1 VSRRTC
7 SSSTASRRTKRRGR
21 KALDLRS
28 QNQQTLHSERKSTER
43 SDLDDFVACY
53 HAENRHE
60 RTESERFKCFAYED
74 LIKRD
79 KVNLDIFW
87 LKDES
92 LEDSANLPAPDIIAA
107 EIVEDLEAALEQ
119 FAEIAADL
127 GSEARAPEK

>member
-1 VSRRTC
+1 LSRYQ
-7 SSSTASRRTKRRGR
+7 R
-21 KALDLRS
+21 KE
-28 QNQQTLHSERKSTER
+28 T
-43 SDLDDFVACY
+43 
-53 HAENRHE
+53 
-60 RTESERFKCFAYED
+60 ERFKCFAYDD

-127 GSEARAPEK
+127 RPKDSGA